1 MPQITIDLS
10 DDEYEAVS
18 RACPDLK
25 ARLLAHAMRS
35 AAPASDEPEADRG
48 LAQRLA
54 DHPVYRQ
61 QLALLRH
68 WQAVRDRHRESLE
81 RQYG

>member
-1 MPQITIDLS
+1 MPQITIDLT

-25 ARLLAHAMRS
+25 ARLLACAMRS
-35 AAPASDEPEADRG
+35 AAAASDVPDQG
-48 LAQRLA
+48 LAQRLS
-54 DHPVYRQ
+54 DHPVYTE

-68 WQAVRDRHRESLE
+68 WQAVRDRHMEALAR
-81 RQYG
+81 RYG